1 MGSEAITIALS
12 SALVGA
18 AAGGLGA
25 LLMALI
31 SWGSQLGWGHA
42 VTAGF
47 STTAPMAI
55 RLTLP
60 LLAGLAIGWLRR
72 RGAAPLPELHTTLEE
87 LHEQGALKIQP
98 RGSHLLLG
106 LLALLGGGSLG
117 PPSGPALL
125 SLYYCASSIPQ
136 SPRGARSEAD
146 AVYRVMLLREVL
158 EPQQTRAPFYTR
170 PDPPGPSSAV
180 AVPLYNGLLPSGP
193 VRGVR

>member
-1 MGSEAITIALS
+1 MGSEAIAIALS

-47 STTAPMAI
+47 PTTAPMAI

-72 RGAAPLPELHTTLEE
+72 RGAAPLPELHTTLE
-87 LHEQGALKIQP
+87 
-98 RGSHLLLG
+98 
-106 LLALLGGGSLG
+106 
-117 PPSGPALL
+117 
-125 SLYYCASSIPQ
+125 
-136 SPRGARSEAD
+136 
-146 AVYRVMLLREVL
+146 
-158 EPQQTRAPFYTR
+158 
-170 PDPPGPSSAV
+170 
-180 AVPLYNGLLPSGP
+180 
-193 VRGVR
+193 